1 MLNFIKKFG
10 FLVAGYED
18 DMVRIEL
25 DLDRLADGIG
35 E

>member
-1 MLNFIKKFG
+1 MLKFVKKFG
-10 FLVAGYED
+10 FLVAGNED
-18 DMVRIEL
+18 EMVRIEL